1 MANHNRTSTDEESQ
15 TESFGTDLEESQSTP
30 TETDLA
36 VAESSETDLE
46 SPTPES
52 DAKRGRADRLVE
64 LLAEADSL
72 AIICHDNP
80 DPDCLASALALK
92 RVAEYAGVFDVE
104 FFYGGE
110 VSHPQNRVFVNLL
123 DIDLHECSPGAVD
136 GFDRV
141 ALVDCSIPGRNNG
154 LEPDTEVD
162 IVIDHHAGDE
172 PPATFVDVREAYSST
187 TTIIVEYHR
196 ALDLPLDAELATA
209 LLFAIRRET
218 LDFLRN
224 VTEKEYEA
232 AQYLHPYVDLALLK
246 KMNDPPLSEI
256 TVDAIAN
263 AIQTR
268 TVQSAYLVAT
278 VGRSTER
285 DVLPQAADYLLNL
298 EGVQTVLVFGISG
311 NEIHVSARSTD
322 SRVDLAD
329 LLEDVF
335 GDVGSAGGH
344 GDMAAAQIPLG
355 LFADVSEEGEDLIE
369 IAARIIERR
378 FFGAAGYEKADF
390 PKRSR

>member
-1 MANHNRTSTDEESQ
+1 MSDHDRTSTDGESQ
-15 TESFGTDLEESQSTP
+15 TESF
-30 TETDLA
+30 
-36 VAESSETDLE
+36 ETDLE
-46 SPTPES
+46 SSAPES
-52 DAKRGRADRLVE
+52 DAERATAESDAERTRAERLVE

-110 VSHPQNRVFVNLL
+110 VTHPQNRVFVNLL
-123 DIDLHECSPGAVD
+123 DINLRHGADGVD
-136 GFDRV
+136 EYDRV

-154 LEPDTEVD
+154 LDPDTEVD

-224 VTEKEYEA
+224 VTKKEYEA
-232 AQYLHPYVDLALLK
+232 ALYLHPFVDLALLK

-311 NEIHVSARSTD
+311 NKIHVSARSTD

-329 LLEDVF
+329 LLQEVF

-344 GDMAAAQIPLG
+344 EDMAAAQIPLG
-355 LFADVSEEGEDLIE
+355 LFADVSEEGEDLID

-378 FFGAAGYEKADF
+378 FFRAAGYEDKDI
-390 PKRSR
+390 PNRTR

>member
-1 MANHNRTSTDEESQ
+1 MSNDNQSSTGSDPQ
-15 TESFGTDLEESQSTP
+15 
-30 TETDLA
+30 
-36 VAESSETDLE
+36 LE
-46 SPTPES
+46 SL
-52 DAKRGRADRLVE
+52 DAELEDIEPNGPGSVERSRADRLVE
-64 LLAEADSL
+64 LLEETESL
-72 AIICHDNP
+72 AVVCHDNP

-92 RVAEYAGVFDVE
+92 RVAEYASVWDIE

-110 VSHPQNRVFVNLL
+110 VTHPQNRVFVNLL
-123 DIDLHECSPGAVD
+123 DIDLEQFTPSAIDEYDC
-136 GFDRV
+136 V
-141 ALVDCSIPGRNNG
+141 ALVDCSIPGRNNS
-154 LEPDTEVD
+154 LAPETEVD
-162 IVIDHHAGDE
+162 IVIDHHPGHE
-172 PPATFVDVREAYSST
+172 PSAKFVDLRGEYSST

-232 AQYLHPYVDLALLK
+232 ALYLHPFVDLNLLK

-256 TVDAIAN
+256 TVDAIAE

-285 DVLPQAADYLLNL
+285 DVLPQAADYLLDL
-298 EGVQTVLVFGISG
+298 EGVQTVVVFGISG
-311 NEIHVSARSTD
+311 NEIHVSGRSTD
-322 SRVDLAD
+322 SRVDLGR
-329 LLEDVF
+329 LLEEVF
-335 GDVGSAGGH
+335 GDVGTAGGH
-344 GDMAAAQIPLG
+344 EDMAAAQIPLG
-355 LFADVSEEGEDLIE
+355 LFADVSEEDEDLID

-378 FFGAAGYEKADF
+378 FFRAAGYEDKDI
-390 PKRSR
+390 PGRPR

>member
-1 MANHNRTSTDEESQ
+1 MSNDNQSSTGS
-15 TESFGTDLEESQSTP
+15 ESQSEP
-30 TETDLA
+30 SD
-36 VAESSETDLE
+36 VDFDESE
-46 SPTPES
+46 PPGPES
-52 DAKRGRADRLVE
+52 IERSRADRLVE
-64 LLAEADSL
+64 LLAGTDSL
-72 AIICHDNP
+72 AIVCHDNP

-92 RVAEYAGVFDVE
+92 RVAEYASVWDVE

-123 DIDLHECSPGAVD
+123 EIDLETYTEDAVD
-136 GFDRV
+136 EYDRI
-141 ALVDCSIPGRNNG
+141 ALVDCSIPGRNNSLAPG
-154 LEPDTEVD
+154 TDVD
-162 IVIDHHAGDE
+162 IVIDHHPGDE
-172 PPATFVDVREAYSST
+172 PPTEFVDVREEYSST

-232 AQYLHPYVDLALLK
+232 ALYLHPFVDLNLLK
-246 KMNDPPLSEI
+246 EMNDPPLSEI

-285 DVLPQAADYLLNL
+285 DTLPQAADYLLKL
-298 EGVQTVLVFGISG
+298 EGVQTVLVFGITG
-311 NEIHVSARSTD
+311 NEIHASARSTD
-322 SRVDLAD
+322 SRVDLSD
-329 LLEDVF
+329 LLDEVF

-344 GDMAAAQIPLG
+344 EDMAAAQIPLG
-355 LFADVSEEGEDLIE
+355 LFADVSEEGDDLID

-378 FFGAAGYEKADF
+378 FFRAAGYEDKDI
-390 PKRSR
+390 PNRVQ

>member
-1 MANHNRTSTDEESQ
+1 MANDNQSSTGS
-15 TESFGTDLEESQSTP
+15 ESQSESFDTER
-30 TETDLA
+30 TETEPIGS
-36 VAESSETDLE
+36 ESVERS
-46 SPTPES
+46 
-52 DAKRGRADRLVE
+52 RGDRQVE
-64 LLAEADSL
+64 LLEGAESL
-72 AIICHDNP
+72 AVVCHDNP

-92 RVAEYAGVFDVE
+92 RVAEYASVWDIE

-110 VSHPQNRVFVNLL
+110 VTHPQNRVFVNLL
-123 DIDLHECSPGAVD
+123 DITLQQCTADAVD
-136 GFDRV
+136 GYDCV
-141 ALVDCSIPGRNNG
+141 ALVDCSIPGRNNS
-154 LEPDTEVD
+154 LEPGTEVD
-162 IVIDHHAGDE
+162 IVIDHHPGDE
-172 PPATFVDVREAYSST
+172 PSAEFVDVRGEYSST

-232 AQYLHPYVDLALLK
+232 ALYLHPFVDLNLLK

-256 TVDAIAN
+256 TVDAIAE

-285 DVLPQAADYLLNL
+285 DVLPQAADYLLDL
-298 EGVQTVLVFGISG
+298 EGVQTVVVFGISG
-311 NEIHVSARSTD
+311 NEIHVSGRSTD
-322 SRVDLAD
+322 SRVDLSD
-329 LLEDVF
+329 LLKEVF

-344 GDMAAAQIPLG
+344 EDMAAVQIPLG
-355 LFADVSEEGEDLIE
+355 LFADVSEEDEDLID
-369 IAARIIERR
+369 IAAGIIERR
-378 FFGAAGYEKADF
+378 FFRAAGYEDKDI
-390 PKRSR
+390 PDRLQ